1 MIRRKKLSSAI
12 ASAILANSALVA
24 TAAELEEIVVTA
36 TKRAEPMQ
44 DIPVAVQAV
53 DGKTMER
60 LGVSTFD
67 EYVKFLPNVS
77 QQGRGPGR
85 NEIYIRGVATEQS
98 NTTVSSVQGSAP
110 QVALYLDEQPVAFG
124 GRNLDVY
131 AADITRVEVLPGPQG
146 TLFGASSQS
155 GTLRMITNKPAQ
167 GEFFGGF
174 RGSFGSTKGG
184 DTSSSAEAYVNVPLS
199 DNVAARV
206 VVYNDNQG
214 GWIDNVPGRWNPS
227 DRALIQVV
235 NRNQI
240 SSASS
245 ISPTAQVVRAQ
256 NGDLVEENWNEATYR
271 GGRLGLSWDVNDE
284 WNVLLQHTEQEL
296 STSGTWD
303 YSPVIDDD
311 SSQLYAPDRLDDEFG
326 LTTWT
331 VSGRIAELDVIY
343 TGGFLDREVFN
354 VTDYTL
360 YTFGGGY
367 QAYYLGSPFSYV
379 AGGADVLNDFTKR
392 YVDNT
397 TNERTTHEFRIASD
411 PDKRFSFTA
420 GVFID
425 DVETNSSGD
434 FQYDGAVDAGFD
446 VAVTPGGGGGIATD
460 MPREGVGNTSPRS
473 ANTIFINDFTRKED
487 QIAYFG
493 EITWRVTDDIS
504 VRVGARDYDID
515 FEFRGATGSSFF
527 CKNVDPSTLAPE
539 SAGGGGAV
547 QAVRPDGTIGC
558 DGNSFD
564 NHVTQRLMNIGSTG
578 FVNGVNGPTISA
590 PGLGSDGVLNQSD
603 TITRISA
610 DWHINEDIMLF
621 TTWSEGFRPPVT
633 NRNAGTFSANQTG
646 PFEGYFVPAVAL
658 TDEMTNFELGV
669 KGDFFDGS
677 VRLNATYYDS
687 EIEDLQTT
695 RFDPSNVAFLVFIEN
710 VGDAEV
716 QGIDLDF
723 TWLATDNLTIS
734 GAAAWVDSEISRLN
748 PQLEGIAAP
757 VGSELPYTGDFNFNL
772 RARYEFHWDALD
784 ADAYIQVA
792 VSYTDESYAGIVG
805 NAYLAEDVARRV
817 YGQPTG
823 LKIKS
828 HGGTFGS
835 SSVATALPN
844 SVGLT
849 ADGQFFQNA
858 RYVQEDYT
866 LVNFSAGFTKDNL
879 GVELFI
885 DNVTDESAIVHI
897 STFDYVPTVATNRP
911 MTAGIRLSYDFD

>member
-1 MIRRKKLSSAI
+1 MIRRTKLSRAVT
-12 ASAILANSALVA
+12 AAILANTAIVA
-24 TAAELEEIVVTA
+24 NAAELEEVVVTA
-36 TKRAEPMQ
+36 TKRAESMQ
-44 DIPVAVQAV
+44 DAPVAVQAV
-53 DGKTMER
+53 TGETMEQ

-67 EYVKFLPNVS
+67 EYIKFLPNVT

-98 NTTVSSVQGSAP
+98 GTTVSSVQGSAP
-110 QVALYLDEQPVAFG
+110 QVALYVDEQPVAFG

-131 AADITRVEVLPGPQG
+131 AADIQRVEVLPGPQG

-155 GTLRMITNKPAQ
+155 GTLRLITNKPEQ
-167 GEFFGGF
+167 GQFYGGF
-174 RGSFGSTKGG
+174 NGSLSATQGG
-184 DTSSSAEAYVNVPLS
+184 DASSSVEAFVNLPLTES
-199 DNVAARV
+199 VAARIV
-206 VVYNDNQG
+206 MYNDDQG
-214 GWIDNVPGRWNPS
+214 GWIDNVAGRWNPS
-227 DRALIQVV
+227 DQALIDVV

-240 SSASS
+240 SGSS
-245 ISPTAQVVRAQ
+245 RIANNATVHRSE
-256 NGDLVEENWNEATYR
+256 NGSLIEDNWNEATYR
-271 GGRLGLSWDVNDE
+271 GGRIGVSWDINDE
-284 WNVLLQHTEQEL
+284 WNLLVQHTEQEL

-303 YSPVIDDD
+303 YSPVLDEE

-331 VSGRIAELDVIY
+331 VTGRIAELDVVY

-367 QAYYLGSPFSYV
+367 QAYYLGSPSSYA
-379 AGGADVLNDFTKR
+379 AGGATELHDFTKR

-397 TNERTTHEFRIASD
+397 TNERTTHEFRVSSD
-411 PDKRFSFTA
+411 PDNRFSFTA
-420 GVFID
+420 GVFIED
-425 DVETNSSGD
+425 IETNSSGQ

-446 VAVTPGGGGGIATD
+446 VAVTPGGGGGIATNI
-460 MPREGVGNTSPRS
+460 PREGVGNVNPRS
-473 ANTIFINDFTRKED
+473 ASTIFVNDFTRKED

-493 EITWRVTDDIS
+493 EITFRVTDDFAI
-504 VRVGARDYDID
+504 RLGARDYDLD
-515 FEFRGATGSSFF
+515 FEFQGATGSSFF
-527 CKNVDPSTLAPE
+527 CKGVDPSTLLPE
-539 SAGGGGAV
+539 SAGQGGAV

-564 NHVTQRLMNIGSTG
+564 NHVTQRLINIGSTG
-578 FVNGVNGPTISA
+578 FVNGVDGPQITA
-590 PGLGSDGVLNQSD
+590 KGLGSDGVLNQSD
-603 TITRISA
+603 TIMRVSA
-610 DWHINEDIMLF
+610 DWHMNDDVMLF

-646 PFEGYFVPAVAL
+646 PFQGYFVPAVAL
-658 TDEMTNFELGV
+658 TDEMTNWELGV
-669 KGDFFDGS
+669 KGDFFDGT

-687 EIEDLQTT
+687 DIDDLQTT

-748 PQLEGIAAP
+748 PQLVGIAAP
-757 VGSELPYTGDFNFNL
+757 EGSELPYTGDFSFNV
-772 RARYEFHWDALD
+772 RARYDWYWKALN
-784 ADAYIQVA
+784 ADAYVQLA
-792 VSYTDESYAGIVG
+792 VSHTAESYAGIVG

-817 YGQPTG
+817 YGVPTG
-823 LKIKS
+823 LKIKEHS
-828 HGGTFGS
+828 GTFGS
-835 SSVATALPN
+835 SSVATALPD

-849 ADGQFFQNA
+849 PDGQNFKNA

-866 LVNFSAGFTKDNL
+866 LVNFSMGIQRDNV
-879 GVELFI
+879 GVELFV
-885 DNVTDESAIVHI
+885 DNITDEQAVVHI
-897 STFDYVPTVATNRP
+897 STFDYVPTVSTNRP
-911 MTAGIRLSYDFD
+911 LTTGLRISYDFE